1 MTISLHPSTLPAV
14 LSPVLT
20 PFKEDGSPDV
30 KKITEAM
37 SMARS

>member
-20 PFKEDGSPDV
+20 PFNADGTPDAP
-30 KKITEAM
+30 KLLK
-37 SMARS
+37 